1 MYDFSQAR
9 LEMVDCQ
16 IRTADVTNYSILK
29 AFSRVAREKF
39 VPDGASS
46 IAYCERNIH
55 LGEDRYLLEPRI
67 FAKMLEH

>member
-1 MYDFSQAR
+1 MYDFDQAR
-9 LEMVDCQ
+9 REMVDCQ

-46 IAYCERNIH
+46 MYHNCVES
-55 LGEDRYLLEPRI
+55 
-67 FAKMLEH
+67 